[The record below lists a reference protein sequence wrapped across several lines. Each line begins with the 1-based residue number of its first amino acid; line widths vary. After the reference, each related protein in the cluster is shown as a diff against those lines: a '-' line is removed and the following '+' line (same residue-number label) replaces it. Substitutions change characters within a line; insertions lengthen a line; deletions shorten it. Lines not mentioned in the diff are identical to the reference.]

1 MASPPFARERAVPDP
16 ASLRRA
22 VAADRDA
29 LVALQMAA
37 YEPNRAIIGGIPTP
51 LTWDY
56 DEVLARHEVWLTED
70 GAGLCGALI
79 LELRPDDLYIQSI
92 AVAPHAKGQGVGN
105 LLLAHAE
112 RRAIEASCDRL
123 CLTVNGLM
131 TFNSEWYA
139 RKGFAITSLETIGAR
154 RRIHMAKALPNA
166 RIPSN

>member
-1 MASPPFARERAVPDP
+1 MPEP

-56 DEVLARHEVWLTED
+56 DEVLARHEVWLGED
-70 GAGLCGALI
+70 GDGLCGALI

-92 AVAPHAKGQGVGN
+92 AVAPHAKGRGVGN
-105 LLLAHAE
+105 LLLAYAE
-112 RRAIEASCDRL
+112 SRAIAGGRDRL

-131 TFNSEWYA
+131 TFNMEWYV
-139 RKGFAITSLETIGAR
+139 RKGFAITTVETIGTR
-154 RRIHMAKALPNA
+154 RRIQMAKALRIA
-166 RIPSN
+166 RTPPD